1 MSNGIPIICTAVCAA
16 ESSAS
21 VVEELMLPCL
31 LLIALMGK
39 LEFGPRK
46 QQNPP
51 DVQRRVSTQPAKSE
65 SEKTM
70 GVRSCKGSP
79 IQPTSRQCFV
89 ALM

>member
-1 MSNGIPIICTAVCAA
+1 MSKGIPILCTAVWEA

-21 VVEELMLPCL
+21 VVDELMLPCL

-46 QQNPP
+46 QQKPQV
-51 DVQRRVSTQPAKSE
+51 VQRRVSTQPAKSE
-65 SEKTM
+65 SEKTI
-70 GVRSCKGSP
+70 GVKSCKGSP